1 MTVKIIWRK
10 MRLYKKFE
18 MDIWGFHYLA
28 PQNSTQVSRMLI
40 KLKKDRRAYYRSK
53 KMRFVYDLRY
63 IKPPKKRKRFPTQF
77 LSRKFTKLFYL
88 TLSFSQF
95 RKLSRLAGKMEGSYE
110 SNYIRLVECRLL
122 TLLYRMHWLYSVFQ
136 LRPFIFNKNV
146 LVNNEVVTLC
156 NFSIDFG
163 DIVRLKDPFVESR
176 VRFDIVRRFSQRML
190 FFNVPRF
197 LYVNYKFM
205 FGTLIQEPKKEDLAY
220 PQKVMDIYRGAD
232 VY

>member
-1 MTVKIIWRK
+1 MSTKIIWRK

-18 MDIWGFHYLA
+18 LDVWGFHYLA
-28 PQNSTQVSRMLI
+28 PRHSNQVSRMFI
-40 KLKKDRRAYYRSK
+40 QLKKDRRAYYLSK

-63 IKPPKKRKRFPTQF
+63 IKPPKRRKRFPTKF

-88 TLSFSQF
+88 TLSFAQF
-95 RKLSRLAGKMEGSYE
+95 RKLAKLAGRMEGSFE

-136 LRPFIFNKNV
+136 IRHFIFNKNV
-146 LVNNEVVTLC
+146 LVNNRVVTLC
-156 NFSIDFG
+156 NFAINFG
-163 DIVRLKDPFVESR
+163 DIVRLRDPLMVSR
-176 VRFDIVRRFSQRML
+176 VRFDIIRRFSRRML
-190 FFNVPRF
+190 LFNVPRF

-205 FGTLIQEPKKEDLAY
+205 FGTLVQEPKKRDLAY
-220 PQKVMDIYRGAD
+220 TQKVMDIYRGAD

>member
-1 MTVKIIWRK
+1 
-10 MRLYKKFE
+10 
-18 MDIWGFHYLA
+18 
-28 PQNSTQVSRMLI
+28 MLI
-40 KLKKDRRAYYRSK
+40 KLKEDRRAYYRSK

-63 IKPPKKRKRFPTQF
+63 IKPPKRRKRFPNQF

-95 RKLSRLAGKMEGSYE
+95 RKLSKLAGRMEGSYE

-136 LRPFIFNKNV
+136 LRPFIFNNNV
-146 LVNNEVVTLC
+146 LVNDKVVTLC
-156 NFSIDFG
+156 NFAINFG
-163 DIVRLKDPFVESR
+163 DIVCLKESFVESR
-176 VRFDIVRRFSQRML
+176 VRFDIIRRFSRHML

-205 FGTLIQEPKKEDLAY
+205 FGTLIKEPKKEDLAY